1 MWDGCGCGNP
11 YPLAPVCA
19 RPTLIDPSIGCDSGH
34 NVPCGTFDYPPT
46 GDGRLGMYP
55 ASESGRGG
63 KSFDYPP
70 QSGERLGSD
79 PSAGLGQDKVTEV
92 TMSEGKVITLAVS
105 GLTVATEGLETYIS
119 SLVDEKMGDM
129 DEDAMETIAERVV
142 DDKMPSGYSDPDDYF
157 DMTSYVGSGDF
168 EDLESRVED
177 LEKSSDETL
186 VARVEALETIIA
198 QLRQVF
204 APTTGW
210 QSQEVAI

>member
-1 MWDGCGCGNP
+1 
-11 YPLAPVCA
+11 
-19 RPTLIDPSIGCDSGH
+19 
-34 NVPCGTFDYPPT
+34 
-46 GDGRLGMYP
+46 MYP